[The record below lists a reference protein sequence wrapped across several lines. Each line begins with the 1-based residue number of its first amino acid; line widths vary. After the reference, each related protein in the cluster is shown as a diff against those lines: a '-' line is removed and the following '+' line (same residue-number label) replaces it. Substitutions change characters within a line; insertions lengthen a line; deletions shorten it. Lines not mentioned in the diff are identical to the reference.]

1 MNQNFKTILFDY
13 CQDFLD
19 QRIKTLNDAIAASRL
34 SSWEDTKSSAGD
46 KYETGREMIQGEIAQ
61 NSRQLEEAQKLIPV
75 LDQIKGLDSSPGT
88 VILGSLIKTNQG
100 YFYISIPIGMVEIEK
115 EKIAILS
122 SSSPL
127 GGVLMGKSPGNKFQF
142 NGRSYIIEEVY

>member
-1 MNQNFKTILFDY
+1 MNSRIKTILFDF

-19 QRIKTLNDAIAASRL
+19 QRIKTLNDAIMASRL

-61 NSRQLEEAQKLIPV
+61 NARQLEEAQKLIPV
-75 LDQIKGLDSSPGT
+75 LEQIRGLDSSSGT
-88 VILGSLIKTNQG
+88 IILGSLVKTNLG
-100 YFYISIPIGMVEIEK
+100 YFYIGIPIGMVEIEK

-127 GGVLMGKSPGNKFQF
+127 GTILMGKSIGNKFPF
-142 NGRSYIIEEVY
+142 NQRNYLIEEIY